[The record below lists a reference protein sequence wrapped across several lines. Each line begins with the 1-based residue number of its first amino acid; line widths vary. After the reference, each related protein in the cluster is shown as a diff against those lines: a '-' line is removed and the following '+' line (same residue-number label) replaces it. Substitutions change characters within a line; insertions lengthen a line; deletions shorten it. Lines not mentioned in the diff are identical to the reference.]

1 MYNKK
6 MIKKKKKEGRKN
18 NFQENLKIV
27 ISIS

>member
-6 MIKKKKKEGRKN
+6 MIKKKKEGRKN